1 MPTFNSN
8 IDLYPM
14 QRQVPILSLAFAH
27 CESYPNSM
35 VSIITKTSPTLAFT
49 HCESNPNSMVFVIRK
64 QVQHWLSLTVK
75 ATQIQ

>member
-27 CESYPNSM
+27 YESNPNSM
-35 VSIITKTSPTLAFT
+35 VSIISKTSPTLAFA
-49 HCESNPNSMVFVIRK
+49 HYESNPNSTVFVIWK
-64 QVQHWLSLTVK
+64 LVQHWLSLTVNNGNH
-75 ATQIQ
+75 